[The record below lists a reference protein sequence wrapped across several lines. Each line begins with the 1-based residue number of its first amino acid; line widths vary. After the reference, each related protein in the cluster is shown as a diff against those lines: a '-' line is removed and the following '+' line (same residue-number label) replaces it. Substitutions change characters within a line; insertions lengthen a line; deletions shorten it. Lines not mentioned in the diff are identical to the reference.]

1 MNICA
6 IKMLYSTDTD
16 NGLTMRLNR
25 SVSDN
30 GDKSPQGENSV
41 HSSSSKAIESQS
53 DIVGEEGL
61 GCHDRAVAGP
71 LVECM
76 GDHSAPLFFLFDVEE
91 LTFKPSK
98 HEIILNSMMII
109 QND

>member
-1 MNICA
+1 MVINPC
-6 IKMLYSTDTD
+6 KE
-16 NGLTMRLNR
+16 
-25 SVSDN
+25 
-30 GDKSPQGENSV
+30 KNSV

-61 GCHDRAVAGP
+61 DYHDRAVAGP
-71 LVECM
+71 SVECM

-98 HEIILNSMMII
+98 HENNTKFCLTP
-109 QND
+109 